1 MEECVILTTSLARRF
16 EAAMRKGRAVLFSAP
31 CGFGKTASAR
41 ALLAGKR
48 VCAISAEDPELS
60 LPAPGG
66 KWDVLLV
73 DDLQWLKDSAEQEA
87 LCAAIRENPEKKFVL
102 LTRGTMPGWLL
113 PFQLAGV
120 LTVLGPWD
128 LALDRDGVD
137 RLLAQNGIAVSDT
150 ELTAIHIE
158 SRGCA
163 LPLSLLA
170 RHLAAGEKYSS
181 ALTDVIQREM
191 YSHFDELV
199 FSRLDLET
207 RRLAMELAP
216 FEPFGPEL
224 ARIVSGN
231 SRAGELLEQFQA
243 ETSALRPERIDSYSY
258 WPIFRRYLLW
268 KLEREQDEARLRAL
282 YARGGLY
289 YELNEDYDRALE
301 CYSRSGDSGKI
312 SELLVRNSE
321 LHPGLGHYDEMEPYY
336 RMLPEREILSSP
348 VLIQAMSMLDAM
360 CMDYEGSER
369 WYGALSDFASSRRR
383 SDMAAREARSRLA
396 WLDLALPQRS
406 VEGMLDTFPKA
417 FRLLKAKEIKLPSF
431 SVTSCLPSLM
441 NGGKDF
447 SPWSRKDDLLYKTL
461 KVPVETV
468 LGRDGVCLADC
479 AMAESKFEKGENVK
493 DRMLS
498 LMSKLSRIRRDGTP
512 DIEFAV
518 LGLLARTQ
526 IDSGRAGDAKQTL
539 LTLRS
544 RYEAEEMTRFLP
556 NLDAMLCR
564 VDMYL
569 GNDTEVDTWHR
580 EKAPK
585 DPQRLRLMK
594 RYQYITQSMAELM
607 LGDEDAAL
615 LTLAPLEPYCEACS
629 RYLDSISLHLLRAVA
644 RWRQKDPGWRRELDT
659 ALDTAY
665 EFRFIRPVTQYGAAV
680 LPLVEGCG
688 WNKDAQFLNELTEG
702 LKQQAVYYPD
712 FLRPR
717 RKMTGPL
724 SATERQV
731 LRLICADKS
740 NAEIGE
746 ALGIKLATVK
756 VHVSH
761 ILVKLNVSRRGEAK
775 TAAEKLRLI

>member
-1 MEECVILTTSLARRF
+1 
-16 EAAMRKGRAVLFSAP
+16 
-31 CGFGKTASAR
+31 
-41 ALLAGKR
+41 
-48 VCAISAEDPELS
+48 
-60 LPAPGG
+60 
-66 KWDVLLV
+66 
-73 DDLQWLKDSAEQEA
+73 
-87 LCAAIRENPEKKFVL
+87 
-102 LTRGTMPGWLL
+102 
-113 PFQLAGV
+113 
-120 LTVLGPWD
+120 
-128 LALDRDGVD
+128 
-137 RLLAQNGIAVSDT
+137 
-150 ELTAIHIE
+150 
-158 SRGCA
+158 
-163 LPLSLLA
+163 
-170 RHLAAGEKYSS
+170 
-181 ALTDVIQREM
+181 
-191 YSHFDELV
+191 
-199 FSRLDLET
+199 
-207 RRLAMELAP
+207 
-216 FEPFGPEL
+216 
-224 ARIVSGN
+224 
-231 SRAGELLEQFQA
+231 
-243 ETSALRPERIDSYSY
+243 
-258 WPIFRRYLLW
+258 
-268 KLEREQDEARLRAL
+268 
-282 YARGGLY
+282 
-289 YELNEDYDRALE
+289 
-301 CYSRSGDSGKI
+301 
-312 SELLVRNSE
+312 
-321 LHPGLGHYDEMEPYY
+321 
-336 RMLPEREILSSP
+336 
-348 VLIQAMSMLDAM
+348 
-360 CMDYEGSER
+360 
-369 WYGALSDFASSRRR
+369 
-383 SDMAAREARSRLA
+383 MAAREARSRLA

-594 RYQYITQSMAELM
+594 RYRYITQAMAELM